1 MYQAHFKLAE
11 EAFSLSPDPRFIYF
25 STQHKESLYKT
36 EYAITQK
43 KGISAIYG
51 EIGAGKTSLA
61 RRLWEKYASHPDYN
75 FRILPHSNYP
85 SAYQMVKDILKE
97 FKIDK
102 PTRSISDA
110 LDALQAY
117 LIQEYAHGKI
127 TVVVIDEA
135 QDLRPKN
142 FETIRQLLN
151 FENNR
156 EKLLQIVLFGQNE
169 LSTKL
174 DRQPALKDR
183 IVTWGA
189 LTNLTYED
197 SVELINFRWRVAGGA
212 ENAPFDQDAL
222 QAVYFYSN
230 GLPRKISNIC
240 TNALIRTVASGLSVV
255 HKDIVEYVAK
265 EIRLDP
271 EMMKVKRIGRPRK
284 AETTHKPA

>member
-1 MYQAHFKLAE
+1 MYQAHFKLSE
-11 EAFSLSPDPRFIYF
+11 EAFTLSPDPRFIYF
-25 STQHKESLYKT
+25 TAQHKEALYKT

-51 EIGAGKTSLA
+51 DIGAGKTSLA
-61 RRLWEKYASHPDYN
+61 RRLWEKYASNPAYN

-85 SAYQMVKDILKE
+85 SAYQLVKDILKE

-117 LIQEYAHGKI
+117 LIHEYGQGKI

-189 LTNLTYED
+189 LTNLTFED

-212 ENAPFDQDAL
+212 AAAPFDQDAL

-240 TNALIRTVASGLSVV
+240 TNALIRTVASDLSVV
-255 HKDIVEYVAK
+255 NKDIVEYVAK

-271 EMMKVKRIGRPRK
+271 ALMKVKRIGRPK
-284 AETTHKPA
+284 KTETAHKPA

>member
-61 RRLWEKYASHPDYN
+61 RRLWEKYASNPNYN

-110 LDALQAY
+110 LDALQAF
-117 LIQEYAHGKI
+117 LIQEYAQGKI

-212 ENAPFDQDAL
+212 ESAPFDQDAL
-222 QAVYFYSN
+222 QAVYFYS
-230 GLPRKISNIC
+230 GTHLR
-240 TNALIRTVASGLSVV
+240 RDTVIPQWFQASKAAAASDGHAV
-255 HKDIVEYVAK
+255 HY
-265 EIRLDP
+265 
-271 EMMKVKRIGRPRK
+271 
-284 AETTHKPA
+284 